1 MRNKLTRQLD
11 AFGAG
16 DAVAGVESTLE
27 SPRTLDSSGAALL
40 ADVRAMEGCAPTPR
54 AHRAHGSVG
63 PTIGTARTPGSA
75 SSLGRQSVPTPGS
88 GVRLGDVKGNG
99 TSWSC
104 SGTSRNTFRTAKPS
118 RVCRFEATMSIAR
131 PSRRRHSP
139 GSGLGR
145 T

>member
-54 AHRAHGSVG
+54 AHRAHLQRPALHEARAVRVVEERADAVEEKGALVLARRRFGDGRGRRVRPHRVG
-63 PTIGTARTPGSA
+63 P
-75 SSLGRQSVPTPGS
+75 
-88 GVRLGDVKGNG
+88 
-99 TSWSC
+99 
-104 SGTSRNTFRTAKPS
+104 
-118 RVCRFEATMSIAR
+118 
-131 PSRRRHSP
+131 RRHVDVVDP
-139 GSGLGR
+139 VGPKARFIL
-145 T
+145 